1 MPFGTPRPQHGIAF
15 YCMATTNAG
24 PTPFVTLSTFNKI
37 KLIEVSHALAVAL
50 RSPTLALPS
59 GLCMPSVWQWGC
71 PHGQLWTSIK
81 FIAKQIL
88 YKGIIKAAKRLSTDG
103 QTDGHM
109 LPLHGAL
116 SKGLQRFVLVCLA
129 ATRTGQGQKGCG
141 HTGVCLAAAT
151 VSSHCSKLIECDP
164 QPTVSISAPTRSC
177 CFLALCSKR

>member
-1 MPFGTPRPQHGIAF
+1 
-15 YCMATTNAG
+15 MATTNAG
-24 PTPFVTLSTFNKI
+24 PTPFVTPSTFNKI
-37 KLIEVSHALAVAL
+37 KLIEVSHALAVAR

-129 ATRTGQGQKGCG
+129 ATRTRPKGLWG
-141 HTGVCLAAAT
+141 HWVCLAAAT
-151 VSSHCSKLIECDP
+151 VSAHCSKLIECDP
-164 QPTVSISAPTRSC
+164 HPTVSISGPARSC
-177 CFLALCSKR
+177 CFLALCSER